1 MAAPHRIDVHHHIL
15 PPRYVEAVGEAAIGQ
30 LLVSGK
36 APKWT
41 PQIALDVMDRHGIE
55 KAYTSM
61 SAPGVSGCSESETS
75 AIVRSFNDD
84 AATMRRDYAGR
95 FGTFSYLPL
104 PHVAPSLAEISRVFD
119 ETGTDGIG
127 LLTSYGDRLLGDPAF
142 DPVFRELDRRGAI
155 VFVHPDVG
163 PCSCHIPGV
172 PAATIDFPFDTTRA
186 ILSLM
191 MHGTFQR
198 CPNIRFIFS
207 HAGGTV
213 PFLAERMAR
222 LERIPANREL
232 LKPGVISML
241 KKLYFDTALSAN
253 KYAFS
258 ALTELVSHRNIL
270 FGSDYPFAPEDTTA
284 ASVKGLAELALPPEH
299 LAAIER
305 CNALEL
311 FSTSGAQKPA
321 NPR

>member
-1 MAAPHRIDVHHHIL
+1 LIGRTVSVPHRIDVHHHIL

-41 PQIALDVMDRHGIE
+41 PEIAIDVMDRHGIE

-61 SAPGVSGCSESETS
+61 SAPGVSGLPEAETAS
-75 AIVRSFNDD
+75 IVRAFNDD
-84 AATMRRDYAGR
+84 AAKMRRDYGGR

-104 PHVAPSLAEISRVFD
+104 PYVDQSLAEISRAFD

-127 LLTSYGDRLLGDPAF
+127 LLTSYGQRLLGDPSFAPIF
-142 DPVFRELDRRGAI
+142 QELDRRRAI

-186 ILSLM
+186 IVSLM
-191 MHGTFQR
+191 MSGTFQR

-213 PFLAERMAR
+213 PFLAERIAR
-222 LERIPANREL
+222 LERIPANREI
-232 LKPGVISML
+232 LKPGVIAML

-253 KYAFS
+253 KYSFA
-258 ALTELVSHRNIL
+258 ALTELVSHHQIL

-284 ASVKGLAELALPPEH
+284 ASIKSLGELGLPVEQ

-305 CNALEL
+305 GNALAL
-311 FSTSGAQKPA
+311 FQRGAH
-321 NPR
+321 